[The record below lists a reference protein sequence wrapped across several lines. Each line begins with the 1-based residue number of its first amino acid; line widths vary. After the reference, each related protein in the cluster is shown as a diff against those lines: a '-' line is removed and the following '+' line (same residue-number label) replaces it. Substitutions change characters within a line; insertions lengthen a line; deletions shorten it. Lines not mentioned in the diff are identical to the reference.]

1 MNAAAVDS
9 ITVKA
14 GRKIILA
21 GLSCAVREQDFLVVI
36 GPNGAGKTTLLKT
49 LCGLTPAAA
58 GRIIILGRPLSAYSR
73 KQLAA
78 TVALVPQQVSL
89 EFPFSVEQTV
99 LMGRSPHLG
108 LLEQEK
114 QRDYDVARQA
124 MRFTGVDHLAGRRL
138 DQLSGG
144 ERQRVMIARA
154 ICQQP
159 RIMLLDE
166 PTAALDPAHQLLI
179 MQLMQRLRREEGL
192 TVVMV
197 SHDLN
202 LAALFGSRILLLRDG
217 REVISGTPAEIM
229 TAANLQQ
236 AYGCPMH
243 VDIHPLT
250 GTPRVSIMPFDA
262 TRQAGQEDAAEE
274 QPHPLS

>member
-1 MNAAAVDS
+1 MNAVSVDAV
-9 ITVKA
+9 TVRA
-14 GRKIILA
+14 GKRKILD
-21 GLSCAVREQDFLVVI
+21 GLSCAVRENDFLVVI

-49 LCGLTPAAA
+49 LCGLAHVAEGGVT
-58 GRIIILGRPLSAYSR
+58 ILGRPLPAYSR
-73 KQLAA
+73 RGLAA

-89 EFPFSVEQTV
+89 EFSFSVEQTV
-99 LMGRSPHLG
+99 LMGRFPHLG
-108 LLEQEK
+108 LLEREK
-114 QRDYDVARQA
+114 QRDYEAARRA
-124 MRFTGVDHLAGRRL
+124 MRFTEVDHLAGRRL

-166 PTAALDPAHQLLI
+166 PTAALDPAHQVLI
-179 MQLMQRLRREEGL
+179 MQLMQRLRKEEGV

-202 LAALFGSRILLLRDG
+202 LAAMFGSRILLVKDG
-217 REVISGTPAEIM
+217 REVTGGSPAEIM
-229 TAANLQQ
+229 TAENLRQ

-243 VDIHPLT
+243 VDFHPLT
-250 GTPRVSIMPFDA
+250 GTPRISILPFDPI
-262 TRQAGQEDAAEE
+262 RQAEEDEAMAQ
-274 QPHPLS
+274 QPPSLS

>member
-1 MNAAAVDS
+1 MNAVTVES
-9 ITVKA
+9 ITVRA
-14 GRKIILA
+14 GKKKILA
-21 GLSCAVREQDFLVVI
+21 DLSCAIREHDFLVVI

-49 LCGLTPAAA
+49 LCGLAQVTA
-58 GRIIILGRPLSAYSR
+58 GRVTILGRPLSAYSR

-89 EFPFSVEQTV
+89 EFSFSVEQTV

-108 LLEQEK
+108 LLEKEK
-114 QRDYDVARQA
+114 QQDYEAAGRA

-166 PTAALDPAHQLLI
+166 PTTALDPAHQLLI
-179 MQLMQRLRREEGL
+179 MELMRRLRREEGM

-202 LAALFGSRILLLRDG
+202 LAAFFGSRVLLLRDG
-217 REVISGTPAEIM
+217 RKMNSGTPAEIM
-229 TAANLQQ
+229 TAEILRQ

-243 VDIHPLT
+243 VDTHPLT
-250 GTPRVSIMPFDA
+250 GTPRISIMPVDYSRPADRGDTAVEPPF
-262 TRQAGQEDAAEE
+262 
-274 QPHPLS
+274 PLS